1 MVEMTG
7 RLETENGFTLI
18 ELLVAMTI
26 IALLLSIV
34 SPRYFHNVTKAEE
47 TVLKQDLALMREA
60 LDKFHADTGKYP
72 DTLEDLISKK
82 YFRKIPVDPITQ
94 SSTTWILIPPAS
106 TEKGAIFDIKS
117 GAPGNA
123 KDGTA
128 YADW

>member
-1 MVEMTG
+1 MQSG
-7 RLETENGFTLI
+7 RGFTLV
-18 ELLVAMTI
+18 ELLVVMTI

-34 SPRYFHNVTKAEE
+34 TPRYFHNISKAEE
-47 TVLKQDLALMREA
+47 TVLKQNLSLMREA

-72 DTLEDLISKK
+72 DTLEDMVRKK
-82 YFRKIPVDPITQ
+82 YFRKIPFDPITQ
-94 SSTTWILIPPAS
+94 SDKTWILIQPSNA
-106 TEKGAIFDIKS
+106 EKGAIYDVKS

>member
-1 MVEMTG
+1 MTG
-7 RLETENGFTLI
+7 RLQPEEGFTLI

-47 TVLKQDLALMREA
+47 AVLKQDLSLMREA

-72 DTLEDLISKK
+72 DTLEELISRR

-94 SSTTWILIPPAS
+94 SSTTWILIPPTG

-123 KDGTA
+123 KDGAA

>member
-1 MVEMTG
+1 MNTQMHP
-7 RLETENGFTLI
+7 RNGFTLI

-34 SPRYFHNVTKAEE
+34 APRYFNNVSKTEE
-47 TVLKQDLALMREA
+47 TILKQDLSLMREA
-60 LDKFHADTGKYP
+60 LDKYHADMGRYP
-72 DTLEDLISKK
+72 DTLEDLVSKR

-94 SSTTWILIPPAS
+94 SSATWILVPPAS
-106 TEKGAIFDIKS
+106 TEKGAIFDVKS
-117 GAPGNA
+117 GAPGNG

>member
-1 MVEMTG
+1 MVDMTG
-7 RLETENGFTLI
+7 RLPHNNGFTLI

-60 LDKFHADTGKYP
+60 LDKFHADTGRYP
-72 DTLEDLISKK
+72 DTLDELVSKR
-82 YFRKIPVDPITQ
+82 YFRKVPIDPVTQ
-94 SSTTWILIPPAS
+94 SGTTWILIPPAG

>member
-1 MVEMTG
+1 MTG
-7 RLETENGFTLI
+7 RLKAENGFTLI

-72 DTLEDLISKK
+72 DSLDELVSKR
-82 YFRKIPVDPITQ
+82 YFRKIPVDPVTQ
-94 SSTTWILIPPAS
+94 SSTTWKLIPPAS

>member
-1 MVEMTG
+1 MNTKIHL
-7 RLETENGFTLI
+7 RNGFTLI

-34 SPRYFHNVTKAEE
+34 APRYFNNVSKTEE
-47 TVLKQDLALMREA
+47 TILKQDLSLMREA
-60 LDKFHADTGKYP
+60 LDKYHADMGRYP
-72 DTLEDLISKK
+72 DTLEDLVSKR

-94 SSTTWILIPPAS
+94 SSTTWILVPPAS
-106 TEKGAIFDIKS
+106 SEKGAIFDVKS
-117 GAPGNA
+117 GAPGNG

>member
-7 RLETENGFTLI
+7 RLQPEEGFTLI

-47 TVLKQDLALMREA
+47 TVLRQDLSLMREA

-72 DTLEDLISKK
+72 DTLEELISKR

-94 SSTTWILIPPAS
+94 SNTTWILIPPVS